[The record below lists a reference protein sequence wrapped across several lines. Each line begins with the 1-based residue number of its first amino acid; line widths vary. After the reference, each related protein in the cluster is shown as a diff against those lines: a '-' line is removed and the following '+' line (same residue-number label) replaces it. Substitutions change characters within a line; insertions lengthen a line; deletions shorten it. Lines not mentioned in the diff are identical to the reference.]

1 VKPRFFGILLLLS
14 LIAPVVTGLTVLHFQ
29 RKAVRKQVKNRI
41 LEGIPNSELTLIK
54 ISPENKN
61 IRWKHSKEFE
71 YKGEMYDVVRTEK
84 HGDTTYYYCWWD
96 NQETLLNQKL
106 NENISMELGQ
116 NATNKSTKNKLISFY
131 KSLYFSEE
139 ILEIEHP
146 FYIPQNPNET
156 KSLIDL
162 AREGQN
168 PAVPPPEMA

>member
-41 LEGIPNSELTLIK
+41 LEGIPNSEFTLIK
-54 ISPENKN
+54 ISPESKN

-71 YKGEMYDVVRTEK
+71 FKGEMYDVVRTEK

-139 ILEIEHP
+139 ILDIKHP
-146 FYIPQNPNET
+146 FYIPQNPNEI

-162 AREGQN
+162 GREGQN